1 MAQNDALLKHIARGE
16 TVRNLPQQP
25 QQQQQQ
31 QQQQQGERADFA
43 GQVRPRKDS
52 DDAVTVCRVV
62 RIGAPFPTTENEVT
76 AVAMRTR
83 ARADGVA
90 GRMDLHDRRASA
102 SRPPRSRASTRRR
115 TRPGTRRGGTPRQR

>member
-52 DDAVTVCRVV
+52 DDAVTVC
-62 RIGAPFPTTENEVT
+62 
-76 AVAMRTR
+76 VA
-83 ARADGVA
+83 
-90 GRMDLHDRRASA
+90 
-102 SRPPRSRASTRRR
+102 
-115 TRPGTRRGGTPRQR
+115 